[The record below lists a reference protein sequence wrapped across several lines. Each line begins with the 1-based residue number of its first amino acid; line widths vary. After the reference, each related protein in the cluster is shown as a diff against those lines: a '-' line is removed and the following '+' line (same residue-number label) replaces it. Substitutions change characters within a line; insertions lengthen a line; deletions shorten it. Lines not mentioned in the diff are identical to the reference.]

1 MIMGAWGTAI
11 FSDDLAGDI
20 RGEYN
25 ALLSIGKGDEE
36 AERLIFDYYAD
47 VLRGGDEEESVFWFA
62 LALAEWNKGRLSE
75 YVKGKAL
82 AILDNGGDLERWNV
96 PGKEKAYEKRKK
108 VIADL
113 KDKLNS
119 PLPDRKKMRVSVK
132 HCPWREGSLLAYH
145 IVHNE
150 ERVKDDPYFGKY
162 VLLRVIQ
169 IIKYPV
175 SRIVPE
181 ERYDEGMLVG
191 MYKWVGDEI
200 PDPSI
205 AEQLEFVPIADYTI
219 KPKGD
224 IQNMW
229 GNLSE
234 GAQEQLRVNLLGR
247 RVEICQHLDWTPAR
261 GWKKADITFLERD
274 ASYENDLPEFFKINR
289 MQYALTNLHA
299 FDLRLTVRLKELF
312 GE

>member
-1 MIMGAWGTAI
+1 MGAWGTAI
-11 FSDDLAGDI
+11 FSDDLADDI

-25 ALLSIGKGDEE
+25 ALLSIGKEDDE
-36 AERLIFDYYAD
+36 AERLIFDYYAN
-47 VLRGGDEEESVFWFA
+47 VLRGDDEKESVFWLA

-75 YVKGKAL
+75 YVKGKAM
-82 AILDNGGDLERWNV
+82 AILDNGGDLERWNI
-96 PGKEKAYEKRKK
+96 PGEEKAYEKRKK
-108 VIADL
+108 VLADL
-113 KDKLNS
+113 KAKLTS
-119 PLPDRKKMRVSVK
+119 AMPERKKMRVSVR

-150 ERVKDDPYFGKY
+150 EKLRDDPYFGKY

-175 SRIVPE
+175 SQIVPE
-181 ERYDEGMLVG
+181 ECYNEGMLVG

-205 AEQLEFVPIADYTI
+205 AEQLEFVPIADYTM
-219 KPKGD
+219 KPKRD
-224 IQNMW
+224 IQNTL

-247 RVEICQHLDWTPAR
+247 RVEICQHLDWVPAR
-261 GWKKADITFLERD
+261 GWKKADITFLGRD
-274 ASYENDLPEFFKINR
+274 ESYENDLPEFFKVNR
-289 MQYALTNLHA
+289 MQYALTGLYA
-299 FDLRLTVRLKELF
+299 FDLTLTVRLKQLF